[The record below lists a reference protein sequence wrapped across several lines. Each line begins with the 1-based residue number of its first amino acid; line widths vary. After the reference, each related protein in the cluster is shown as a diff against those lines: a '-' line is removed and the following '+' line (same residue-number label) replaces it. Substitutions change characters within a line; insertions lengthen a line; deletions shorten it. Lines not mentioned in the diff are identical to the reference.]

1 MATGARMKAMSK
13 AILAI
18 DPGQK
23 GAFAWIGTDGVCHF
37 ENMPGTPYEIL
48 ELVRRVKAESAVE
61 VCYLEDVGYGMP
73 GQSSSAT
80 AKFARHNGHLEMAL
94 MAEGIRIVR
103 LTPQKWERS
112 LGFGLSKG
120 FTKVEWKRKLKQRS
134 QELYPQ
140 FKVTLTNSDALLLL
154 EAGRRYENK

>member
-1 MATGARMKAMSK
+1 MNK
-13 AILAI
+13 AIMAI

-23 GAFAWIGTDGVCHF
+23 GAIAWVDASGECYV
-37 ENMPGTPYEIL
+37 ENMPDTPYAIL
-48 ELVRRVKAESAVE
+48 DRIRNVREAYGIE

-94 MAEGIRIVR
+94 MSAGIRIVR
-103 LTPQKWERS
+103 LTPQKWEKR
-112 LGFGLSKG
+112 LGFGSSRGLSKL
-120 FTKVEWKRKLKQRS
+120 EWKRKLKQRS

-140 FKVTLTNSDALLLL
+140 FKVTLTNSDALLIL
-154 EAGRRYENK
+154 ETGRQMEK